1 MRCFVNWI
9 PLNTNVRSNQPT
21 RVPWG
26 VTLVSIGGYH
36 ENLVTFREQSCQVF
50 NELKR
55 CASIFL
61 VFEYN
66 KKAGKSV
73 PVAQIG
79 GKSPQNRPSPAHRHG
94 KNKGKNRSLFLFF
107 GPIFFRWKWC
117 SWNYFAMFSTTRG
130 QTSTWQYCCGAGGFS
145 VTICRQ
151 YVRRDKPV
159 TIKCVL
165 LPLHSH
171 VLLTL
176 LSLWPE
182 CSWLFVPWKRC
193 G

>member
-1 MRCFVNWI
+1 MLSTILLERWPQFCRVKITFELLRTTSIVSTRNDSMRCFVNWI

-107 GPIFFRWKWC
+107 GPIFFR
-117 SWNYFAMFSTTRG
+117 
-130 QTSTWQYCCGAGGFS
+130 
-145 VTICRQ
+145 
-151 YVRRDKPV
+151 
-159 TIKCVL
+159 
-165 LPLHSH
+165 
-171 VLLTL
+171 
-176 LSLWPE
+176 
-182 CSWLFVPWKRC
+182 
-193 G
+193 